1 MAVMM
6 FARKIH
12 WAASAMPCHASAPEA
27 ADRLTNAVI
36 DVLRV
41 AIIVAPMLFSLPQLV
56 R

>member
-6 FARKIH
+6 FARKIYS
-12 WAASAMPCHASAPEA
+12 AASATPGDASAPEA

-36 DVLRV
+36 DALRV
-41 AIIVAPMLFSLPQLV
+41 AIIVAPILFSLPQLV